1 MCLKWESGSSRFQL
15 GEGRSRG
22 LLRDYEPSDGPSFQ
36 ALLLLTACFEA
47 LQARRAP
54 AGHVRGAAALL
65 QLRARTLAA
74 AAALVQRVLAALAAR
89 GRGRALSE
97 N

>member
-1 MCLKWESGSSRFQL
+1 MCLKCESGSSRFQL
-15 GEGRSRG
+15 GEGPSRG

-36 ALLLLTACFEA
+36 ALLLTACFEA

-89 GRGRALSE
+89 GRGRALSQ

>member
-1 MCLKWESGSSRFQL
+1 MCLKCESGSSRFQL

-22 LLRDYEPSDGPSFQ
+22 LLRDYEPSDGPPFQ
-36 ALLLLTACFEA
+36 ALLLTACFEA

-65 QLRARTLAA
+65 QLGARTLAA